1 MKLTFEIKK
10 ATGSFLEIFQ
20 ILLSKLMAISVYLCS
35 LGGKNDS
42 ILDKI
47 DLILPET
54 CCSLKRS
61 IMTKS
66 FSFPKHADKKIFLP
80 STNL

>member
-47 DLILPET
+47 DLILPEIS
-54 CCSLKRS
+54 CSLEMKYNDKV
-61 IMTKS
+61 IF
-66 FSFPKHADKKIFLP
+66 FSK
-80 STNL
+80 TC